1 MLRTPLPPFRPIQCE
16 CMRVCVRVLAHLVH
30 SIGFCCFSISLRCL
44 TFGIA
49 LPSIPLGFEKSIR
62 PAIIVNHRV
71 CLVLTISWPSFVM
84 TLIGVPALRIVDT
97 MPLILFQRR
106 PSAIQVRSWRFWGCC
121 DLGIDLSEL
130 LGVHVFLGRL
140 AVGTTE
146 YIHSVVLGATLGCF
160 CVRISCRRK
169 NRVDRNLS
177 LIHI

>member
-84 TLIGVPALRIVDT
+84 TLIGVPALRICDT
-97 MPLILFQRR
+97 RPLISFRRR
-106 PSAIQVRSWRFWGCC
+106 PSAIQVRSWRFWSCC
-121 DLGIDLSEL
+121 GDAIENVVSRAIVPALRFGSSTLGIAIAYSI
-130 LGVHVFLGRL
+130 
-140 AVGTTE
+140 
-146 YIHSVVLGATLGCF
+146 YCF
-160 CVRISCRRK
+160 CVE
-169 NRVDRNLS
+169 N
-177 LIHI
+177 